1 MRVETTTRTLYKFD
15 ELTPDGQAAAILG
28 LCDINVDYEWW
39 DGVYDDAEQVGLK
52 LDSFD
57 LDRNSH
63 ATGKF
68 ILAANEVAQNIL
80 NDHGVE
86 CETYKTAAAFMEEW
100 QPVFNNYTDETH
112 PDYESSECEDK
123 LLDIEDEFLKSLLED
138 YRIMLQHEYEYLQSD
153 EAVREMIEANG
164 YEFTADGKVA

>member
-1 MRVETTTRTLYKFD
+1 MRLETTTRALYKFD
-15 ELTPDGQAAAILG
+15 ELDEAGRAAAILG

-39 DGVYDDAEQVGLK
+39 DSIYDDAERAGLK
-52 LDSFD
+52 LDGFD
-57 LDRNSH
+57 LDRNRH

-86 CETYKTAAAFMEEW
+86 CETYKTATAFMEEW

-112 PDYESSECEDK
+112 PGYESRESEDK
-123 LLDIEDEFLKSLLED
+123 LQDLEDEFLKSLLED
-138 YRIMLQHEYEYLQSD
+138 YSIILQHDYEYLCSD
-153 EAVREMIEANG
+153 EAIEETIRAND
-164 YEFTADGKVA
+164 YEFTAS